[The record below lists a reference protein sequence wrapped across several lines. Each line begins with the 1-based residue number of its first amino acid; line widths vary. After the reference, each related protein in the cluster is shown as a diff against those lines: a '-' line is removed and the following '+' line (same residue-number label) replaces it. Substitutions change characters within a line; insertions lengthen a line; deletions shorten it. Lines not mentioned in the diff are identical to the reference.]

1 MVLYHG
7 TVLAFANAIHSKGI
21 DTEKNAK
28 SELDFGKGLYV
39 SDIETATVFA
49 FKKVAEIKSWD
60 DIPDESFLIPAIVPI
75 EINEAEFSLLDIK
88 KLEKK
93 DIKWLRFVYNTRR
106 YHLESKHD
114 VIMGAIADGAIDEIM
129 SRIEHLPTFIAKII
143 AYSHFLRRENK
154 GHMQYVLKTAK
165 AVAVVHTQK
174 PIPLKKKGDD

>member
-1 MVLYHG
+1 M
-7 TVLAFANAIHSKGI
+7 
-21 DTEKNAK
+21 
-28 SELDFGKGLYV
+28 
-39 SDIETATVFA
+39 
-49 FKKVAEIKSWD
+49 
-60 DIPDESFLIPAIVPI
+60 
-75 EINEAEFSLLDIK
+75 
-88 KLEKK
+88 
-93 DIKWLRFVYNTRR
+93 VYNTRR

>member
-1 MVLYHG
+1 MVGVIPKQNWGNPKGFLRELKNRRKIMVLYHG

-88 KLEKK
+88 KFEKK
-93 DIKWLRFVYNTRR
+93 DLKWFTTQG
-106 YHLESKHD
+106 
-114 VIMGAIADGAIDEIM
+114 VII
-129 SRIEHLPTFIAKII
+129 
-143 AYSHFLRRENK
+143 
-154 GHMQYVLKTAK
+154 
-165 AVAVVHTQK
+165 
-174 PIPLKKKGDD
+174 